1 MKKKIVLGVT
11 GSIAAYKSAEI
22 ASRLVRMGYNVQ
34 VVMTSSAAKFIA
46 PLTFEAL
53 TKNKVY
59 VDMFEDEDHDKVT
72 HIALATE
79 SDLILIAP
87 ATYNIIG
94 KAACGIADDLLSS
107 IIAAAPRDKVVFAPA
122 MNVNMYNNP
131 VLIENRR
138 KLAECGVFFIEP
150 EEGMLACGV
159 KANGRLRNV
168 PAIID
173 AVEGFLAEKPLK
185 RLKVMITAGAT
196 REYIDPIRF
205 ISNTS
210 SGLMGVSLAKV
221 CRKMGAEVTLIIA
234 NSPYEAEGI
243 RIIRVD
249 TVAEMYEAVLRE
261 FPDSNLVF
269 SAAAVS
275 DFKPKTVNPS
285 KLKKHD
291 SNLLIELEENTDI
304 LFKLGTLK
312 KNQILVGFAAE
323 SENMFDN
330 ALGKLERKNLDLI
343 IANDL
348 SNFSSTEGKVWIIS
362 REKTVELEKKHKEE
376 LAYDIVCKVIEGRRL
391 TVNEQ

>member
-11 GSIAAYKSAEI
+11 GSIAAYKSADI
-22 ASRLVRMGYNVQ
+22 ASTLVRMGYNVQ

-131 VLIENRR
+131 VLMENRS
-138 KLAECGVFFIEP
+138 KLAEYGASFIEP

-159 KANGRLRNV
+159 KAKGRLRKV

-185 RLKVMITAGAT
+185 GLKVMITAGAT

-291 SNLLIELEENTDI
+291 SKLLIELEENTDI
-304 LFKLGTLK
+304 LFILGTLK

-323 SENMFDN
+323 SENLFDN

>member
-22 ASRLVRMGYNVQ
+22 ASGLVRMGYNVQ

-131 VLIENRR
+131 VLMENRR
-138 KLAECGVFFIEP
+138 KLAEYGAFFIEP

-159 KANGRLRNV
+159 KAKGRLRKV

>member
-138 KLAECGVFFIEP
+138 KLAECGALFIEP

-159 KANGRLRNV
+159 KAKGRLRKV

>member
-1 MKKKIVLGVT
+1 
-11 GSIAAYKSAEI
+11 
-22 ASRLVRMGYNVQ
+22 
-34 VVMTSSAAKFIA
+34 
-46 PLTFEAL
+46 
-53 TKNKVY
+53 
-59 VDMFEDEDHDKVT
+59 
-72 HIALATE
+72 
-79 SDLILIAP
+79 
-87 ATYNIIG
+87 
-94 KAACGIADDLLSS
+94 
-107 IIAAAPRDKVVFAPA
+107 
-122 MNVNMYNNP
+122 
-131 VLIENRR
+131 
-138 KLAECGVFFIEP
+138 
-150 EEGMLACGV
+150 
-159 KANGRLRNV
+159 
-168 PAIID
+168 
-173 AVEGFLAEKPLK
+173 
-185 RLKVMITAGAT
+185 MITAGAT